1 MFFAKKGSVHILA
14 GFVINEFVNFIFLS
28 ETTIKLLYVFG
39 DPALEVICYAGI
51 KKRIEVIGKNVDVI
65 LMFVHS
71 TSYRAR
77 KVEYGIATSLRS
89 SQ

>member
-1 MFFAKKGSVHILA
+1 
-14 GFVINEFVNFIFLS
+14 
-28 ETTIKLLYVFG
+28 
-39 DPALEVICYAGI
+39 
-51 KKRIEVIGKNVDVI
+51 